1 LIKDVPCEL
10 SFAFLIME
18 LEGIS
23 TSLID
28 VQNVV
33 AGVLWIPVGLAEG
46 EIKKFVSLITD
57 GGAR

>member
-1 LIKDVPCEL
+1 
-10 SFAFLIME
+10 ME